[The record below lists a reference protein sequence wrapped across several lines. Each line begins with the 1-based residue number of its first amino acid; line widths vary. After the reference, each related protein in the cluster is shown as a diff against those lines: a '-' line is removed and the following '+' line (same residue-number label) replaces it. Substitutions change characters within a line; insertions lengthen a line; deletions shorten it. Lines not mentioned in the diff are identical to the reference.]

1 MNKKVKLIIEIVI
14 FLAILGIVGGIYYFN
29 TKDREEVE
37 EEAVSVGVVKIT
49 DDNFEE
55 EVLNSNVPVIL
66 DFSSNSCPPC
76 VAMLTTLIDIAKT
89 NKDIKVAT
97 LNVDSKDCE
106 NIVEEYP
113 VEGTPTIMIFK
124 DGEVSSTLVGAVNE
138 ETIIKELE

>member
-55 EVLNSNVPVIL
+55 EV
-66 DFSSNSCPPC
+66 
-76 VAMLTTLIDIAKT
+76 
-89 NKDIKVAT
+89 IKN
-97 LNVDSKDCE
+97 LKE
-106 NIVEEYP
+106 
-113 VEGTPTIMIFK
+113 
-124 DGEVSSTLVGAVNE
+124 
-138 ETIIKELE
+138 IK